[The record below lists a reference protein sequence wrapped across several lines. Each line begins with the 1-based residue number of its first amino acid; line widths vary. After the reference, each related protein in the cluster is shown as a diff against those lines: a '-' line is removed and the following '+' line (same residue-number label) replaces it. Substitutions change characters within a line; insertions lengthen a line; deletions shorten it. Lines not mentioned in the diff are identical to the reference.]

1 MGDPGTHPG
10 GDSGTAPDPLVMEL
24 PSDLDVVEGAVEE
37 MVLHCRGHIAP
48 ESRLLLNFRVGV
60 TEALANAILYGN
72 ERDPEKTVRV
82 RVSVTYRSVVV
93 EVSDEGAGFDP
104 HALRDPTLPENLQR
118 TGGRGV
124 FLIRHLMDEVE
135 YAEPGNT
142 VRLILYR
149 HSKTRSRAGN

>member
-1 MGDPGTHPG
+1 MRDPGMDPG
-10 GDSGTAPDPLVMEL
+10 GDSGTAPDSLVLEL

-37 MVLHCRGHIAP
+37 MVLHCRGHVAP

-72 ERDPEKTVRV
+72 EHDPEKTVRV
-82 RVSVTYRSVVV
+82 RVSVTHRSVVV

-104 HALRDPTLPENLQR
+104 QTVPDPTLPENLQR

-124 FLIRHLMDEVE
+124 FLIRQLMDEVE

-142 VRLILYR
+142 VRLILHR
-149 HSKTRSRAGN
+149 QSKSHSPAGN